1 MFNLSQR
8 TVVFAVLFVVP
19 LLGFTYWDLVIASY
33 RYQTETSI
41 VISQENS
48 GTTTFNLSFLG
59 LPATAD
65 DKDALSVVEFIISRD
80 MLHYLDEKLHLRDH
94 YSSSRIDWL
103 NRFSNTGS
111 FEEFHNYMTNWLV
124 VYYDTASKIIHVQ
137 LQTFDANYSK
147 AVVDAILTKSQ
158 EFIDHLNA
166 TVTAEQ
172 TRFFEEK
179 MVESET
185 RLKQAKQALLT
196 FQRTNRLL
204 TTASESSVVLTD
216 ISALETQLGKNKSEF
231 GSLANTLTPDA
242 PRLQQMKSDKI
253 GRAHV

>member
-19 LLGFTYWDLVIASY
+19 LLAFTYWDLVIASY

-41 VISQENS
+41 VISQEN
-48 GTTTFNLSFLG
+48 F
-59 LPATAD
+59 
-65 DKDALSVVEFIISRD
+65 
-80 MLHYLDEKLHLRDH
+80 
-94 YSSSRIDWL
+94 
-103 NRFSNTGS
+103 
-111 FEEFHNYMTNWLV
+111 
-124 VYYDTASKIIHVQ
+124 
-137 LQTFDANYSK
+137 
-147 AVVDAILTKSQ
+147 
-158 EFIDHLNA
+158 DHLNA
-166 TVTAEQ
+166 TITAEQ
-172 TRFFEEK
+172 TRYFYEK

-196 FQRTNRLL
+196 FQQTNRLL

-242 PRLQQMKSDKI
+242 PRLQQMKSDIESLEAQISIEKDRLSGASTASI
-253 GRAHV
+253 SELDARSRDILLNLE